1 MKFRLLFALPL
12 IAILAI
18 ACLTCQAD
26 KGPAATKQTK
36 SNFRLHIAKKTK
48 FEQPEPDK
56 LLLDTG
62 EMVIES
68 LHGGVIGTP
77 LCQIYVKSGAV
88 ILCQVQ
94 EGIEYIYVLSDNS
107 PQSTSVIVNKRHAKL
122 DQGVEAI
129 VSDHQANYKEL
140 AGSDDI
146 GHRAM
151 RMHVLGNNLFLLVC
165 EYSLMDALQHNRL
178 LLEIKNSDAAT
189 DKALAEK
196 LLKTVAVITSV
207 TGKRGAYSNGGSQ

>member
-1 MKFRLLFALPL
+1 MIFRLLLALVL
-12 IAILAI
+12 IASVSPASR
-18 ACLTCQAD
+18 CQPD
-26 KGPAATKQTK
+26 ENSPRTGVK
-36 SNFRLHIAKKTK
+36 SNFRLHIARKTK

-56 LLLDTG
+56 LLLDAG
-62 EMVIES
+62 EMVIEV
-68 LHGGVIGTP
+68 LHSGVIATP
-77 LCQIYVKSGAV
+77 LSQIYVKSGAV

-94 EGIEYIYVLSDNS
+94 EGIEYIYVLSDHN

-129 VSDHQANYKEL
+129 VSDHQANYQEM
-140 AGSDDI
+140 AGPDNI

-151 RMHVLGNNLFLLVC
+151 RMHMLGNNLFLLVC

-178 LLEIKNSDAAT
+178 LLEIKNSEAAT
-189 DKALAEK
+189 DKALAER

-207 TGKRGAYSNGGSQ
+207 TGRRGAYSNSGGD